1 MALPFKST
9 KLSNLP
15 TTNPGNAK
23 PWKNPDNSIQ
33 VGPELPRSA
42 YRGVYA
48 PGSVIV
54 QVGDSNTDDAFGRPG
69 WNTAVQAE
77 WYTTGAWLDGCTDVN
92 LGSNGSTIQGWKLS
106 ILTATA
112 STTTRG
118 NANAVVNNNPDL
130 IIVSLGTNELI
141 TAARR
146 AAEGVE
152 AVMQS
157 NFDTLMR
164 FFLDNTKA
172 DILLRLPQPF
182 GQPNTVLFGVD
193 FANQA
198 ACDAATEQL
207 RRIHLVWKNHSRVRL
222 YDSHLVRFGLNN
234 TSTTTDSLDA
244 ETGLAMYD
252 DCLHLNNL
260 GYRRVAED
268 IADLNIGNKTRIR
281 PRLRPTPD
289 SLANAIWS
297 ETMYL
302 STIESA
308 GTILNLTIDP
318 ISYLAGL
325 NAAKR
330 NESKSISS
338 VPQALIHA
346 IRLTA
351 QLGGQLRVYSAGGA
365 ASSLRCFCHASGVV
379 RTMTNLQLSQHVTAT
394 PGSYYDQAT
403 PIGLSSSFTSDD
415 IGPITFSVDSTL
427 YLPTNTVRNTQLV
440 EIVLAVRDFDQTIA
454 VADKIVWRA
463 ARPYTAL
470 TVAGFCFTAPSGG
483 STEWQMYH
491 YPGGRGGTPAAIS
504 SLLFGDGVYFATP
517 ANTVDV
523 AIGDLIQISTV
534 DVTGGGK
541 GFTFSLLGKTPI
553 Y

>member
-1 MALPFKST
+1 MALPFRAT

-15 TTNPGNAK
+15 TTNPGNGK

-33 VGPELPRSA
+33 VGAELPRSA

-48 PGSVIV
+48 PGSIIV

-141 TAARR
+141 TAERR

-152 AVMQS
+152 ALMQS

-244 ETGLAMYD
+244 ETGSAMYN
-252 DCLHLNNL
+252 DCLHLNDL
-260 GYRRVAED
+260 GYRRMAED
-268 IADLNIGNKTRIR
+268 IADLNTGHKTRIR
-281 PRLRPTPD
+281 PQLRATPD
-289 SLANAIWS
+289 SFKSAIWS

-302 STIESA
+302 ASSELG
-308 GTILNLTIDP
+308 GTIMNLPIDP
-318 ISYLAGL
+318 ISYLAGRD
-325 NAAKR
+325 AARR
-330 NESKSISS
+330 NELKSISS
-338 VPQALIHA
+338 LPQALIHA
-346 IRLTA
+346 IRITT
-351 QLGGQLRVYSAGGA
+351 QLGGQLRLYTAGGG
-365 ASSLRCFCHASGVV
+365 ASSIRCFCHASNIV
-379 RTMTNLQLSQHVTAT
+379 RTMTSVQLSQHVIAT
-394 PGSYYDQAT
+394 PGAYYDQAT
-403 PIGLSSSFTSDD
+403 PIGLSSPFTVDD
-415 IGPITFSVDSTL
+415 VGPITFAIDDAT
-427 YLPTNTVRNTQLV
+427 YLPTSTVRNAQLV
-440 EIVLAVRDFDQTIA
+440 EIVLGVRDFDAT
-454 VADKIVWRA
+454 VLLGDKFVWRA
-463 ARPYTAL
+463 ARAYTGL
-470 TVAGFCFTAPSGG
+470 SIAGFCFTAPSGA
-483 STEWQMYH
+483 STSWIMYH
-491 YPGGRGGTPAAIS
+491 YPGGIGGSPAGIS
-504 SLLFGDGVYFATP
+504 TLTFASGVHVATP
-517 ANTVDV
+517 AQTVDV
-523 AIGDLIQISTV
+523 AVGDLIQISSV

-541 GFTFSLLGKTPI
+541 GFTFSLLGTTPI